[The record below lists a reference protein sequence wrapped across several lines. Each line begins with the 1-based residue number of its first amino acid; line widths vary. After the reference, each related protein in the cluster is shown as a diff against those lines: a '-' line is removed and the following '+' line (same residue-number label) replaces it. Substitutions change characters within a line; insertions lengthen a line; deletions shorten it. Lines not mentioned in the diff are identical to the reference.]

1 MNVNDFDRYI
11 SNYLDGE
18 LNSSKT
24 KEFEELLNNHAECNE
39 KFISY
44 KKMLNELSNLESIK
58 TSEDFLDKLYQRI
71 NNVNSLDDMPL
82 QPKTIFGYNYIA
94 ISGIAAAF
102 GIFMFSVSVFI
113 GSESLPLFN
122 LDKLSAK
129 NTQQKIDQNFPSNN
143 LVAEEDSSMEN
154 QNLDLPKIHLV
165 GGKK

>member
-71 NNVNSLDDMPL
+71 NNVNSLDDLIPEIL
-82 QPKTIFGYNYIA
+82 KA
-94 ISGIAAAF
+94 IKKSGKL
-102 GIFMFSVSVFI
+102 
-113 GSESLPLFN
+113 EEETEKSLI
-122 LDKLSAK
+122 KL
-129 NTQQKIDQNFPSNN
+129 I
-143 LVAEEDSSMEN
+143 EE
-154 QNLDLPKIHLV
+154 L
-165 GGKK
+165 KKEFKS